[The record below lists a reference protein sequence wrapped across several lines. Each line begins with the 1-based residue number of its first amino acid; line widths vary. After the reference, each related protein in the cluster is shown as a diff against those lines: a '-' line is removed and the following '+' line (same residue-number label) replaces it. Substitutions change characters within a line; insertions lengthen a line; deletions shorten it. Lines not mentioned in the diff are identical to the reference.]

1 MTLACSAQSLEV
13 EEPLAGTAP
22 VVSCYIVIEQPG
34 AWGREALLE
43 SNFPVEL
50 GKELLGKT
58 MGTHVK
64 FLLARHADRLE
75 RNGNTDHNVWIAHT
89 APGLRGM
96 RHGVLTD
103 LRVIADWDFA
113 AIAEG
118 RLPPLG
124 HSQTT
129 PVTFVC
135 THGARDACCALL
147 GRSVYEELLAS
158 VPTDERA
165 SVWEV
170 SHIGGHRFA
179 PTVLSLPGGSVHG
192 RLDAAAAIEM
202 RAEAAQGRVLLSGF
216 RGRSAYPA
224 PLQVAGIAVRSAF
237 DVRERDALDVLRV
250 VNGKAVPAPTSVVFI
265 DDQMETEVRHTDGRT
280 WRVTVQRAQLPGM
293 RAESCT
299 KLPESIFVWNVV
311 DIQQTADWRR

>member
-1 MTLACSAQSLEV
+1 MTLACTAQSLAV
-13 EEPLAGTAP
+13 DEPLAGTAP

-43 SNFPVEL
+43 SRFPLDL
-50 GKELLGKT
+50 GKELLSKT

-75 RNGNTDHNVWIAHT
+75 RDGNTDHHVWISHT

-96 RHGVLTD
+96 RHGKVTD
-103 LRVIADWDFA
+103 LHVIADWDFA

-118 RLPPLG
+118 NLPPFG

-135 THGARDACCALL
+135 THGARDACCALV

-158 VPTDERA
+158 VPQDERA

-170 SHIGGHRFA
+170 SHVGGHRFA
-179 PTVLSLPGGSVHG
+179 PTMLTLPSGSVHG

-202 RAEAAQGRVLLSGF
+202 RTEAAHGRVLLEGF

-224 PLQVAGIAVRSAF
+224 PLQVAGIAVRTEY
-237 DVRERDALDVLRV
+237 DVREQDALDVLRV
-250 VNGKAVPAPTSVVFI
+250 VHDKAVPAPTSVVFI
-265 DDQMETEVRHTDGRT
+265 DDQMETEVRHADGRA

-293 RAESCT
+293 RAESCA
-299 KLPESIFVWNVV
+299 KLPEPVFVWNVR
-311 DIQQTADWRR
+311 DIKQTANWLR

>member
-1 MTLACSAQSLEV
+1 MTLACSAQSLAV
-13 EEPLAGTAP
+13 DEPLAGTAP

-34 AWGREALLE
+34 AWGREALLD
-43 SNFPVEL
+43 SHFPQEL

-75 RNGNTDHNVWIAHT
+75 RDGHTDHHVWIAHT
-89 APGLRGM
+89 SPGLRGM
-96 RHGVLTD
+96 RHGVVSD
-103 LRVIADWDFA
+103 LNTIADWDFT
-113 AIAEG
+113 AIAAG
-118 RLPPLG
+118 NLPPFG
-124 HSQTT
+124 QSRTA

-147 GRSVYEELLAS
+147 GRSVYEDLLAG
-158 VPTDERA
+158 VPAAERS

-179 PTVLSLPGGSVHG
+179 PTMLSLPSGSVHG
-192 RLDAAAAIEM
+192 RLEASEAIEM
-202 RAEAAQGRVLLSGF
+202 HAEATQGRVLLRGF

-224 PLQVAGIAVRSAF
+224 PLQVAGIAVRNSF
-237 DVRERDALDVLRV
+237 DVREQDALDVLRV
-250 VNGKAVPAPTSVVFI
+250 VGDKAVPAPTSVVFI
-265 DDQMETEVRHTDGRT
+265 DDQMETEVRHSDGRS
-280 WRVTVQRAQLPGM
+280 WRVTVQRAQLPGL

-299 KLPESIFVWNVV
+299 KLPESIFVWNVR
-311 DIQQTADWRR
+311 DLAQTADWNR

>member
-1 MTLACSAQSLEV
+1 MTLACSVQSLAV
-13 EEPLAGTAP
+13 DEPLAGTAP

-34 AWGREALLE
+34 AWGREALLD
-43 SNFPVEL
+43 SHFPLDL
-50 GKELLGKT
+50 GKKLLGKT

-75 RNGNTDHNVWIAHT
+75 RDGHADHHVWIAHT
-89 APGLRGM
+89 SPGLRGM
-96 RHGVLTD
+96 RHGIVSD
-103 LRVIADWDFA
+103 LSTIADWDFA
-113 AIAEG
+113 AITEG
-118 RLPPLG
+118 NLPPFG
-124 HSQTT
+124 QSQTS

-158 VPTDERA
+158 VATEERS

-179 PTVLSLPGGSVHG
+179 PTMLSLPSGSVHG
-192 RLDAAAAIEM
+192 RLDAADAIEM
-202 RAEAAQGRVLLSGF
+202 HAEATAGRVLLRGF

-224 PLQVAGIAVRSAF
+224 PLQVAGIAVRNAF
-237 DVRERDALDVLRV
+237 DVREQDALDVLRV
-250 VNGKAVPAPTSVVFI
+250 VGDKAVPAPTSVVFI
-265 DDQMETEVRHTDGRT
+265 DDQMETEVRHSDGRT
-280 WRVTVQRAQLPGM
+280 WRVTVQRTQLPGL

-299 KLPESIFVWNVV
+299 KLPESIFVWNVR
-311 DIQQTADWRR
+311 DLAQTADWNR

>member
-1 MTLACSAQSLEV
+1 MTLACSAQSLAV

-34 AWGREALLE
+34 AWGREALLD
-43 SNFPVEL
+43 SHFPQEL
-50 GKELLGKT
+50 GKELLSKT

-75 RNGNTDHNVWIAHT
+75 RDGHADHHVWIAHT
-89 APGLRGM
+89 SPGLRGM
-96 RHGVLTD
+96 RHGIVSD
-103 LRVIADWDFA
+103 LNTIADWDFA
-113 AIAEG
+113 AIAAG
-118 RLPPLG
+118 SLPPFG
-124 HSQTT
+124 QSRTA

-158 VPTDERA
+158 VATEERS

-179 PTVLSLPGGSVHG
+179 PTMLSLPSGSVHG
-192 RLDAAAAIEM
+192 RLDAADAIEM
-202 RAEAAQGRVLLSGF
+202 HAEATAGRVLLRGF

-224 PLQVAGIAVRSAF
+224 PLQVAGIAVRNAF
-237 DVRERDALDVLRV
+237 DVREQDALDVLRV
-250 VNGKAVPAPTSVVFI
+250 VGDKAVPAPTSVVFI
-265 DDQMETEVRHTDGRT
+265 DDQMETEVRHSDGRT
-280 WRVTVQRAQLPGM
+280 WRVTVQRTQLPGL

-299 KLPESIFVWNVV
+299 KLPESIFVWNVR
-311 DIQQTADWRR
+311 DLAQTADWNR